1 MFARTGAVSR
11 SDSGHHFF
19 VTLDPTWLTTT
30 FRDAGL
36 TSEQAERA
44 GAATLRR
51 LLRRHRNAAPA
62 RPDARFRSALT
73 ADPLVSVNRI
83 LGLGD
88 GGLPF
93 YDEHA
98 QRLSEHD
105 LTSVLG
111 EIGLDSAVSLAFA
124 KVVVAAVEPEVW
136 FEPVWRALG
145 RTGPVL
151 LDELRRLD
159 WSALRSEADRGLP
172 PLDPGPPP
180 PPGRRGPKR
189 TEDVDLEAVRRTT
202 PLKARAPKRKPRPTS

>member
-1 MFARTGAVSR
+1 MA
-11 SDSGHHFF
+11 
-19 VTLDPTWLTTT
+19 LDPTWLTTT

-51 LLRRHRNAAPA
+51 LLRRQRKATAALPH
-62 RPDARFRSALT
+62 ARFRSALT

-93 YDEHA
+93 YDDHSR
-98 QRLSEHD
+98 RLSEHD
-105 LTSVLG
+105 LTAVLG

-124 KVVVAAVEPEVW
+124 KVVVEAVEPEVW

-145 RTGPVL
+145 CSGPVV

-189 TEDVDLEAVRRTT
+189 TAEVDLEAVRRTT
-202 PLKARAPKRKPRPTS
+202 PLKPRTRRKKTRPPG